1 MKDRKV
7 AGNSQHEY
15 DDGKPGLINVTDF
28 YDEINVWI
36 DVDVVY
42 LNLSKAFST
51 ISYRLL

>member
-1 MKDRKV
+1 MKNRKV
-7 AGNSQHEY
+7 VGNSQHEY
-15 DDGKPGLINVTDF
+15 EEGKSGLINVIDF

-51 ISYRLL
+51 VSYRLL